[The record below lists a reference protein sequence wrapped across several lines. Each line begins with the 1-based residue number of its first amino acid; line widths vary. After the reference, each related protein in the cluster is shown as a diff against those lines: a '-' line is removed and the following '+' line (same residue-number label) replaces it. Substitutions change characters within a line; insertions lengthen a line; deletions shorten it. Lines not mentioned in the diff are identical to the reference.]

1 MLVKLTPGGDLTNVL
16 WAAFTCKDPKSIKR
30 ESSHQYLFALL
41 GSACI
46 KSFLYEIL
54 VPKNFKP
61 KIQLCNFWR
70 QNFVLKTCA
79 RKSLMKL
86 TPGIPYVTN
95 AKYFADKVWRH
106 LLWSDD
112 DPTLFMFQIHRYD
125 NPFNEL
131 DHGSGSNK
139 SGEIRSEN
147 NINPR

>member
-1 MLVKLTPGGDLTNVL
+1 MLVKLTPGVDFSHVW
-16 WAAFTCKDPKSIKR
+16 WAAFTCKDHKSVKR

-46 KSFLYEIL
+46 KAFLYEIF
-54 VPKNFKP
+54 VPKKFKP
-61 KIQLCNFWR
+61 KTQLCNFCR
-70 QNFVLKTCA
+70 KNFVLKTRA
-79 RKSLMKL
+79 HKSLMKL

-95 AKYFADKVWRH
+95 AQYFADTVWRH
-106 LLWSDD
+106 LLCSDD